1 MHYTS
6 PHTLRILAAM
16 IWMGG
21 SVALALKGSSLLAE
35 ADQHRPGH
43 PWVWY
48 AGIAGI
54 AAGLLKGIFLF
65 YKAGVKNLKRIFS
78 LQKPRIWEF
87 YRPRFF
93 LFMFTMIM
101 LGRLLTMLA
110 TGKFAFL
117 LFVAALDLSIATALA
132 SSFMVFFR
140 KYPAIRS

>member
-1 MHYTS
+1 
-6 PHTLRILAAM
+6 
-16 IWMGG
+16 MGG